1 MQDRI
6 IFWAET
12 IKGWNIPWKTG
23 IFPMEM
29 AYFLAAA
36 ENCKTIIDS
45 GRGPDAYS
53 TQILDRYVETTGA
66 KVYSTDFAAPE
77 SIHLS
82 CKNVTLLTGD
92 TKKLMPSVLGDEPA
106 ALLLDGP
113 KEFIA
118 NKLSSTAASLFNV
131 KVVAHHNCFL
141 DSPWGKEFKHYFPTA
156 AHYEDLPVSQTPEF
170 KALKEWEIAHTQNY
184 EMKDKKGNTGRSME
198 RSSLALAV
206 LDKPVAAK
214 KGLLYWNWKLRYGR

>member
-1 MQDRI
+1 MTERI
-6 IFWAET
+6 LFWAKQ
-12 IKGWNIPWKTG
+12 IQSWNIPWKTG
-23 IFPMEM
+23 IFPLEM

-66 KVYSTDFAAPE
+66 KVYSLDFAAPE
-77 SIHLS
+77 TIHLS

-92 TKKLMPSVLGDEPA
+92 AKKMIPTVLGDDPA

-113 KEFIA
+113 KEFTA
-118 NKLSSTAASLFNV
+118 NALSGTAASLFHV

-141 DSPWGKEFKHYFPTA
+141 DSPWGKEFASLFPTA
-156 AHYEDLPVSQTPEF
+156 AHYEDLPVSHTPEF
-170 KALKEWEIAHTQNY
+170 KALKEWEIQHTHNY
-184 EMKDKKGNTGRSME
+184 EMKDKQGNTGRSME
-198 RSSLALAV
+198 RSSLALAM
-206 LDKPVAAK
+206 LDGPIPPRKN
-214 KGLLYWNWKLRYGR
+214 LLYWKWKLLYRR